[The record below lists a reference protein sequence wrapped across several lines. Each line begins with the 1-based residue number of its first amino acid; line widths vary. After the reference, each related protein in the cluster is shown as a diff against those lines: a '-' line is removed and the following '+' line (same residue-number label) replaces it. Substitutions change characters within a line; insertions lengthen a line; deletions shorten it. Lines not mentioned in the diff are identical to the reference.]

1 MYKMLSLAYS
11 IISITL
17 MVIGLI
23 QQKPLYFILIFG
35 TLIFAS
41 LIAFYLSDKVKEYLK
56 YMVILSYI
64 TNTAL
69 GCFVAGYLDN

>member
-1 MYKMLSLAYS
+1 
-11 IISITL
+11 

-41 LIAFYLSDKVKEYLK
+41 LIAFYLSDKVKEYL
-56 YMVILSYI
+56 